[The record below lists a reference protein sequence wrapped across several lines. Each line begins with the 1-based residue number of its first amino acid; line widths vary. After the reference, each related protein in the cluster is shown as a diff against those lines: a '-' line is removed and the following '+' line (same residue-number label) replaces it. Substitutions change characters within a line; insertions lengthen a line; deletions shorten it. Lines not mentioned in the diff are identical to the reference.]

1 MSELRE
7 LYQEVILDHSR
18 HPRNKGFPEGCN
30 CSADGHNPLCGDRLT
45 VKLKLEQDRVVAVGF
60 EGQGC
65 AISTAAASTMTEV
78 ITGKSR
84 SEVESLFEAFHSMVA
99 GEKEPASDELP
110 SKLRVF
116 SGVRE
121 FPMRVKCATLCW
133 HTLRAAL
140 DGSGAA
146 STE

>member
-1 MSELRE
+1 MSELRD
-7 LYQEVILDHSR
+7 LYQEVILDHGK

-45 VKLKLEQDRVVAVGF
+45 VKLKLEGDRVVAVGF
-60 EGQGC
+60 DGQGC

-78 ITGKSR
+78 IKGKSR
-84 SEVESLFEAFHSMVA
+84 AEVERIFGVFHSMVA
-99 GEKEPASDELP
+99 GEQEPDLDALP

-140 DGSGAA
+140 DGSGVA